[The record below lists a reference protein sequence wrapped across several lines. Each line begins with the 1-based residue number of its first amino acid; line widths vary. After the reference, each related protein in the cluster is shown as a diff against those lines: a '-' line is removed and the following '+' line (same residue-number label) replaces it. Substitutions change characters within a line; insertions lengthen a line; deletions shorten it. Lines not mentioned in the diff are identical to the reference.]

1 MNLEARLQPSD
12 TVVAR
17 EVGGELVLMDLA
29 SGTYFGLEGIGG
41 QVWQAI
47 EERRPLSAVLEQLE
61 GEYDV
66 TPEQLRVDVSALVGQ
81 LIEQGLVSE
90 APSDAAQ

>member
-1 MNLEARLQPSD
+1 MNLEAKLQPSD
-12 TVVAR
+12 SVVAR

-41 QVWQAI
+41 QLWQAI
-47 EERRPLSAVLEQLE
+47 EEGRPLGAVLEQLE

-66 TPEQLRVDVSALVGQ
+66 SPERLREDASALINQ
-81 LIEQGLVSE
+81 LIEQRLVSE
-90 APSDAAQ
+90 APATAAQ